1 MQLEKHNSQ
10 STSTDARIWIIST
23 RINANADFSIRVGF
37 EVDPNATD
45 ASDM

>member
-1 MQLEKHNSQ
+1 MLLKKYNSHN
-10 STSTDARIWIIST
+10 TSTNAIIWIVSK